1 MGTSF
6 IFNSLVPRLSSS
18 LASQPVFLQEEGKVS
33 FPPRKQRL
41 ARETSSHPAF
51 RRLHY
56 EKRIDEKLM
65 RAWERGLILPMIVL
79 FQFLV
84 LINYLKLMP
93 MTSYHRQECMKP
105 LLLTKCRVCSNVQ
118 SL

>member
-18 LASQPVFLQEEGKVS
+18 LASQPVFLQEEGKVI

-56 EKRIDEKLM
+56 EKRIDEKLDESLGTRLDPAHDSTLPVP
-65 RAWERGLILPMIVL
+65 RAHKL
-79 FQFLV
+79 FEADAND
-84 LINYLKLMP
+84 II
-93 MTSYHRQECMKP
+93 S
-105 LLLTKCRVCSNVQ
+105 
-118 SL
+118 